1 MEWSEVLN
9 LVLGGSLMG
18 AVVTIVTL
26 RSTIAKSEAEARRA
40 EADAES
46 LRMDNAEHATRILM
60 ENITKPL
67 KEELN
72 DTRLALKESCARWL
86 RCAMAV
92 DAANGCRGRD
102 GCPVLMRL
110 QEQQEHGGD
119 EPRGADGCT
128 YGERRGDGF
137 ADGAGG
143 AGCGEG
149 TGGE

>member
-9 LVLGGSLMG
+9 LVLGGSLVG

-72 DTRLALKESCARWL
+72 ETRLVLKDTCARWL
-86 RCAMAV
+86 RCAMAM

-102 GCPVLMRL
+102 GCPVLMRMQEL
-110 QEQQEHGGD
+110 QDGEPKRGGGVGRD
-119 EPRGADGCT
+119 VASS
-128 YGERRGDGF
+128 
-137 ADGAGG
+137 DGASEERQRDPPHGD
-143 AGCGEG
+143 C
-149 TGGE
+149 